1 MRHYGVVRPQH
12 ARSSEGAAAVE
23 AALFVSVVL
32 VPLMLGVFYYGLFFW
47 KLQAVPTLDPN
58 VDQAGFVGAFC
69 ETALRD
75 RVESEVLADLQ
86 DVDQG
91 SGLPVSAREVT
102 ATVLSSVPGQL
113 GVDVQVTV
121 TVQVMSESTLIPL
134 PADGSIEHV
143 SWIRLENVTISPV
156 CQ

>member
-1 MRHYGVVRPQH
+1 MRHNDGVGSSR
-12 ARSSEGAAAVE
+12 ARTSKGAAAVE

-32 VPLMLGVFYYGLFFW
+32 VPLMLGVFYYGLYFW
-47 KLQAVPTLDPN
+47 KLQAVPTLDAN

-69 ETALRD
+69 QTALQD
-75 RVESEVLADLQ
+75 RVESEVLADLA

-91 SGLPVSAREVT
+91 SGMPVASREVT
-102 ATVLSSVPGQL
+102 ASVLSSVPGQL

-121 TVQVMSESTLIPL
+121 RVQVMSESTLIPL

-156 CQ
+156 CA